1 MRAIFYP
8 RTRGA
13 QPLLVIA
20 KDNDTYA
27 PAPLRDGRRD
37 RVRGLAWTLER
48 GSRRWDVELGRRVV
62 SHQVDL
68 HLEDGGGIG
77 FGD

>member
-1 MRAIFYP
+1 MMILREGDEALI
-8 RTRGA
+8 
-13 QPLLVIA
+13 IA
-20 KDNDTYA
+20 KDDDTYA

-62 SHQVDL
+62 
-68 HLEDGGGIG
+68 
-77 FGD
+77 